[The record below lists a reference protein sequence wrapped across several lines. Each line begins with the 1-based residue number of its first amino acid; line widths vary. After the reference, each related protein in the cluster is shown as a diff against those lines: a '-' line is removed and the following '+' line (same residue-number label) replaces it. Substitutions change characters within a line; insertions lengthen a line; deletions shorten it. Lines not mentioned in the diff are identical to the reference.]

1 VNELTIQEFFDSC
14 GADLKLTWVSG
25 KSGGGRIIHVSEV
38 NRPGLSLAGYFEFF
52 RPERIQILG
61 QGEYAYLQTLD
72 PARRL
77 DMVGR
82 MLGFKELPCVILSH
96 SHDVTDEIMEQS
108 NRNNVPV
115 FTTSLT
121 TAHLV
126 RELSEYLEKRLAPMV
141 MMHGVLTVVYSLGVL
156 IMGDSGSGK
165 SECGLELV
173 KRGHI
178 LVSDDVVE
186 IRRHPGDVLIGSAGP
201 LLKHYMEVRGL
212 GIIDIKQVFGVSS
225 VKDLARIELVVRL
238 EMHKENDDF
247 ERTGLEDR
255 TTNILG
261 VEIPEVVL
269 PLRPGRNVAV
279 LLEVA
284 ALNQRLKQEGV
295 FAARDLN
302 ERLIEKMTQTKTKGT
317 AG

>member
-1 VNELTIQEFFDSC
+1 MSELTIKEFFDSC
-14 GADLKLTWVSG
+14 SNELKLEWIAG
-25 KSGGGRIIHVSEV
+25 KAGDSRIVHVSEV
-38 NRPGLSLAGYFEFF
+38 NRPGLSLAGYFEYF
-52 RPERIQILG
+52 RPERIQLLG

-72 PARRL
+72 NARRL
-77 DMVGR
+77 E
-82 MLGFKELPCVILSH
+82 MLGKVFSFKDLPCVILTH
-96 SHDVTDEIMEQS
+96 GHEPTAEIIEQS

-115 FTTSLT
+115 FCSTLT

-126 RELSEYLEKRLAPMV
+126 RELSVYLERRLAPMV

-186 IRRHPGDVLIGSAGP
+186 VRHHPGDMLIGTSGP

-212 GIIDIKQVFGVSS
+212 GIIDVKQVFGVSS
-225 VKDLARIELVVRL
+225 VKDSARIELVVRL
-238 EMHKENDDF
+238 ETQKGDGDY
-247 ERTGLEDR
+247 ERIGLEDR

-261 VEIPEVVL
+261 VQVPEVVL

-302 ERLIEKMTQTKTKGT
+302 EKLLTKIAESGKKG
-317 AG
+317 AKG

>member
-1 VNELTIQEFFDSC
+1 MSELTIKEFFDSC
-14 GADLKLTWVSG
+14 ANELKLEWVSG
-25 KSGGGRIIHVSEV
+25 RAGETRVVNVSEV
-38 NRPGLSLAGYFEFF
+38 NRPGLSFAGYFEFF

-72 PARRL
+72 NARRL
-77 DMVGR
+77 A
-82 MLGFKELPCVILSH
+82 MLGKVFSFKDLPCVILTH
-96 SHDVTDEIMEQS
+96 GHEPTAEIVEQS
-108 NRNNVPV
+108 NRNNIPV

-126 RELSEYLEKRLAPMV
+126 RELSVYLERRLAPMV

-156 IMGDSGSGK
+156 IMGESGSGK

-186 IRRHPGDVLIGSAGP
+186 VRHHPGDVLIGSAGP

-212 GIIDIKQVFGVSS
+212 GIIDVKQVFGVSS
-225 VKDLARIELVVRL
+225 VKDTARIELIVKL
-238 EMHKENDDF
+238 EMQKGDGDY
-247 ERTGLEDR
+247 ERIGLEDR

-261 VEIPEVVL
+261 VQVPEVIL

-302 ERLIEKMTQTKTKGT
+302 QKLLSKMAASKTKG
-317 AG
+317 AKG